1 VRQPRV
7 TLTRRRPRPGR
18 RRDASD
24 DAAARHVDAAMQ
36 VQGHAR
42 RWRHMTCTAAGD
54 VGRRCVLSGFA
65 GGVFPSGEGLKKNAS
80 TCCAPDLAISQG
92 TVQVWQ
98 RLTKHLLPPS

>member
-1 VRQPRV
+1 MRQPRV

-24 DAAARHVDAAMQ
+24 DAAARHVDAGA
-36 VQGHAR
+36 GAR
-42 RWRHMTCTAAGD
+42 PAVAAHDLHGSRD